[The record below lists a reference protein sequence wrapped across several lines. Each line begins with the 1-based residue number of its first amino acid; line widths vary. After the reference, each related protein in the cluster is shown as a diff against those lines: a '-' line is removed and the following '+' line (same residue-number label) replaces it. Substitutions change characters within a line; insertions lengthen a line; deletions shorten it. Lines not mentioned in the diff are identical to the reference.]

1 MLAPAENELL
11 TAVGET
17 TAMGRLLRRFWLPAL
32 LATDLVADGPP
43 RRVRL
48 LGHRLVAFRDT
59 DGRVGLLA
67 EHCPHRGASLALGR
81 NEQCGLRCLYHGWKL
96 DVEGRVLETPAEQSE
111 TWKHRIRH
119 IAYPVV
125 ERGGLIWAYLGPAD
139 ETPAVPRFEWFAL
152 PADHVYIA
160 PVREECNW
168 VQALEGVL
176 DPAHA
181 SYLHAD
187 TFGTPDGLQTPG
199 SREERAVATS
209 GDLGR
214 STRDGRPRLE
224 VVNTSYGFKCAA
236 LRRPVTDGDSRRH
249 VRISHFVAPFYG
261 VFPAG
266 AGWGNLQ
273 AFVPMDDT
281 HTMQYFIAY
290 NLTQPIGPHE
300 VEDLMIEAGA
310 RVGVDIDSDYRKLRT
325 PENNWLQ
332 DRELMATGASF
343 SGIEGI
349 GNEDMVVQESMGPIF
364 DRSKE
369 HIGPTDLAVI
379 RMRRLLLDS
388 ARRVQRGESDGIIG
402 GVQGAFD
409 ELERVRGLDTTI
421 GLDDDWRDL
430 EPDAFDGSAWA
441 AAGER
446 NTA

>member
-1 MLAPAENELL
+1 
-11 TAVGET
+11 
-17 TAMGRLLRRFWLPAL
+17 MGSLLRRYWLPAL
-32 LATDLVADGPP
+32 PATDVTADGPP

-48 LGHRLVAFRDT
+48 LGHRLVAFRDSRS
-59 DGRVGLLA
+59 RVGIME

-81 NEQCGLRCLYHGWKL
+81 NEDCGLRCLYHGWKL
-96 DVEGRVLETPAEQSE
+96 DVEGRVLDTPAEQSE

-119 IAYPVV
+119 LAYPVA
-125 ERGGLIWAYLGPAD
+125 EHGGLIWTYLGPPD
-139 ETPAVPRFEWFAL
+139 AVPPMPRFEWFGL
-152 PADHVYIA
+152 PAAHVYIA

-187 TFGTPDGLQTPG
+187 TFGPPEGLPTPG
-199 SREERAVATS
+199 RREDRAVPTS

-214 STRDGRPRLE
+214 TTRDGRPRLE

-236 LRRPVTDGDSRRH
+236 LRRPVTSADRLRH
-249 VRISHFVAPFYG
+249 IRISHFVAPFYG

-281 HTMQYFIAY
+281 HTMQYFVAY
-290 NLTQPIGPHE
+290 RLDAPITTRE
-300 VEDLMIEAGA
+300 KEDLVIEAGA
-310 RVGVDIDSDYRKLRT
+310 RLGVDIDQGYRKLRT

-332 DRELMATGASF
+332 DRDAMASGASF

-349 GNEDMVVQESMGPIF
+349 GNEDMVVQESMGPLF

-379 RMRRLLLDS
+379 RMRRVMLDA
-388 ARRVQRGESDGIIG
+388 ARRLERGDEELV
-402 GVQGAFD
+402 GVGEAAAA
-409 ELERVRGLDTTI
+409 ELQRVRGLDTLI
-421 GLDDDWRDL
+421 ELDRPWEELRPEVL
-430 EPDAFDGSAWA
+430 
-441 AAGER
+441 AGEATGAQGSLS
-446 NTA
+446 TA